1 MEVEG
6 SWSGNDTI
14 WRTCLDLNRVLLYGR
29 PDASMAQTRQRRV
42 VNIVDALIAGHGNGP
57 LSPEPI
63 PMGLLLGSTSSAA
76 MDWVGAMLLGYAPER
91 IPITRGAFEDF
102 PFALT
107 SFRSDDVTV
116 LGDIGNGAA
125 HEVLTNS
132 ANWTVPG
139 LRYPIGWLDAVV
151 LKSPTA
157 ATSEFSTHEPSA

>member
-125 HEVLTNS
+125 HQVLTNS
-132 ANWTVPG
+132 ANWTVPQ

-151 LKSPTA
+151 LKSATA